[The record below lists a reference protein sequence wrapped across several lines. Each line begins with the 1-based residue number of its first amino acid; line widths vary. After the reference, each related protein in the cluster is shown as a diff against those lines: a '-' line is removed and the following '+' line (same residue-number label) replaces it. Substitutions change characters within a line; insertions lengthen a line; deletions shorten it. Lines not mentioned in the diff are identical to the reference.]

1 MLISKEDARQ
11 LATDAGV
18 PLAAPDDVQDT
29 PAAIWLEEHGYTGVS
44 LGVTDDMAL
53 GWAPYDGVTFGVVG
67 MIGIA
72 GTIML
77 VNRRRPA

>member
-1 MLISKEDARQ
+1 
-11 LATDAGV
+11 
-18 PLAAPDDVQDT
+18 
-29 PAAIWLEEHGYTGVS
+29 VS

-67 MIGIA
+67 MAGIA